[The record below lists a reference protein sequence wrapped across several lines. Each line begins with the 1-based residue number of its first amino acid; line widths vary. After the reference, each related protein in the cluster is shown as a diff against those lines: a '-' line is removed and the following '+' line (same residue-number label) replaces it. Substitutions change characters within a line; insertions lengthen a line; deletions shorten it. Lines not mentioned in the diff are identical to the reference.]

1 MDFILEDSLVIV
13 NLTEK
18 KKKRGRETEI
28 YYWWVYY
35 QVTYGK
41 YGKYN

>member
-18 KKKRGRETEI
+18 KKKERKRDRDLLLVSI
-28 YYWWVYY
+28 LSSNIWKIW
-35 QVTYGK
+35 QV
-41 YGKYN
+41 

>member
-18 KKKRGRETEI
+18 KKRERKRDRDLLLVSI
-28 YYWWVYY
+28 LSSNIWKIW
-35 QVTYGK
+35 QV
-41 YGKYN
+41 